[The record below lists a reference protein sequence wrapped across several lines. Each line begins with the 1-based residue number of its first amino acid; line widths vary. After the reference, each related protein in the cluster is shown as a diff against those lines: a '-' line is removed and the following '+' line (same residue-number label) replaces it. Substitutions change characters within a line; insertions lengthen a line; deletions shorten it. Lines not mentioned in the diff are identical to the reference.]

1 MFAKNLSTRTRLI
14 VMVLVPVLALLYF
27 ALVTTLEKSVLS
39 NNMGNMESLAGLSV
53 KIGALAHEM
62 QKERGMSAGFIGS
75 KGAKFS
81 KDLPGQR
88 KETDQRI
95 GDLKSALLAF
105 DASQFDPSLKNRLD
119 TASKSLETLAA
130 KRSAIS
136 ALDIPAGEAIGY
148 YTQTIGLYLDIPGQV
163 ALLASQREISRLAS
177 VYASLLQA
185 KERAGIERA
194 TLSNV
199 FAADKF
205 TPEMFARFLSND
217 SAQNVYTQLFKNNAL
232 EDQQAFYKQ
241 KLSGEAVDEVAR
253 LKKLAM
259 DNAAEASLG
268 KVDAAH
274 WFKAMTSKINLM
286 KEVEDR
292 VSSDLLAAATLMKN
306 QAWQTMMIYILLTL
320 VSVLLT
326 LFIAAALIR
335 SLLKQLGGEPLVAV
349 TTLHN
354 IAAGNLDN
362 PIHVSKDDRTSLM
375 ASMKIMQQQL
385 LDRIKAERKIADEN
399 LRIRI
404 ALDNVSTGVMIA
416 DTARNIIY
424 VNKSV
429 VNLLGKAEAGIRQ
442 QLPNFSASSLVGT
455 SIDTFHK
462 NPSHQAQLLSS
473 FTSTY
478 SASMVLGGRSMTV
491 RASPVINEQGQRLG
505 AVAEWQDRTAEVAVE
520 NEVSGIVDAA
530 VRGDFTQRIEIQG
543 KEGFFLQLATGINLL
558 IQTSETGLSEV
569 GRVLNALSQGDLT
582 EVITNSY
589 SGTFGQLKD
598 DANSTVG
605 KLKGIIG
612 QIRESTDTINT
623 AAKEIAA
630 GNTDLSQRTEEQ
642 ASSLEETASSMEEL
656 TSTVK
661 QNADNARQ
669 ANQLAISASTVAV
682 KGGSVVSEVVTTMD
696 SINESSRK
704 IVDIISVIDGIAF
717 QTNILALNAAVEAAR
732 AGEQGRGFAVVAAEV
747 RNLAQRSAA
756 AAKEIKT
763 LIGDSVSKVETGS
776 KLVANAGQTM
786 EEIVTAIKR
795 VTDIMAEI
803 SAASTEQSA
812 GIEQVNLAITQM
824 DEVTQQNAALVE
836 EAAAATESMEEQAQS
851 LGSAVSVFKLAA
863 QTGSR
868 ALPAHRPAASHTPRV
883 AQAKPSSKT
892 RPSAHTDE
900 DDWAEF

>member
-1 MFAKNLSTRTRLI
+1 
-14 VMVLVPVLALLYF
+14 MVLVPVLALLYF

-95 GDLKSALLAF
+95 ANLKSALLAF

-119 TASKSLETLAA
+119 TASKSLGALAA
-130 KRSAIS
+130 KRGAIS

-217 SAQNVYTQLFKNNAL
+217 SAQGVYTQLFKNNAL
-232 EDQQAFYKQ
+232 DDQQAFYRQ

-253 LKKLAM
+253 LKKLAI
-259 DNAAEASLG
+259 DNAAEVSLG

-292 VSSDLLAAATLMKN
+292 VSSDLLAAATLMKE

-362 PIHVSKDDRTSLM
+362 PIHVSKDDHTSLM

-429 VNLLGKAEAGIRQ
+429 VSLLGKAEAGIRQ
-442 QLPNFSASSLVGT
+442 QLPNFSASNLVGAN
-455 SIDTFHK
+455 IDAFHK
-462 NPSHQAQLLSS
+462 NPSHQAQLLST
-473 FTSTY
+473 FTCTY
-478 SASMVLGGRSMTV
+478 TANMLLGDRSMTV

-505 AVAEWQDRTAEVAVE
+505 AVAEWQDRTIEVAVE

-530 VRGDFTQRIEIQG
+530 VRGDFKQRIEIQG
-543 KEGFFLQLATGINLL
+543 KEGFFLQLATGINQL

-569 GRVLNALSQGDLT
+569 ARVLDALSQGDLT
-582 EVITNSY
+582 EVITNNY

-598 DANSTVG
+598 DANSTVE
-605 KLKGIIG
+605 KLKEIIG

-623 AAKEIAA
+623 VAKEIAA

-656 TSTVK
+656 TATVK

-669 ANQLAISASTVAV
+669 ANQLAIGASTVAV

-747 RNLAQRSAA
+747 RNLAQRSAS
-756 AAKEIKT
+756 AAKEIKG
-763 LIGDSVSKVETGS
+763 LIGDSVSKVEAGS

-803 SAASTEQSA
+803 TAASSEQSA

-824 DEVTQQNAALVE
+824 DETTQQNAALVE
-836 EAAAATESMEEQAQS
+836 QAAAAAEAMEEQAQS
-851 LGSAVSVFKLAA
+851 LANAVSTFKLSAGQEIA
-863 QTGSR
+863 VARQASR
-868 ALPAHRPAASHTPRV
+868 GIPARSAP
-883 AQAKPSSKT
+883 AKPLARNK
-892 RPSAHTDE
+892 PAVNSAGD